1 MCLALQPCAC
11 PALTF
16 ALTTSPPMSLVTRQ
30 LVTRPASSTPPL
42 VFDPTSVALAPPAMS
57 VASLAPGKALA
68 AGTTEEMT
76 W

>member
-1 MCLALQPCAC
+1 
-11 PALTF
+11 
-16 ALTTSPPMSLVTRQ
+16 MSLVTRQ